1 MKNRIEIAQ
10 EFANNINNKYI
21 KRIVLF
27 GSVARGE
34 DNIDSDIDILIIC
47 NNREMI
53 ENKISDE
60 KYDIIT
66 KYRELISAHIITEKH
81 YEDTK
86 DYSFLTNVRKEGII
100 LAWRWNND
108 FRIKAQRKFD
118 SGKLLYENGYY
129 RSQSLISF
137 MLCF

>member
-10 EFANNINNKYI
+10 EFANNINNKHI

-86 DYSFLTNVRKEGII
+86 DYSFLNNVRKEGII
-100 LAWRWNND
+100 LA
-108 FRIKAQRKFD
+108 
-118 SGKLLYENGYY
+118 
-129 RSQSLISF
+129 
-137 MLCF
+137 

>member
-21 KRIVLF
+21 ERIVLF

-66 KYRELISAHIITEKH
+66 KYGELISAHIITEKH

>member
-66 KYRELISAHIITEKH
+66 KYGELISAHIITEKH